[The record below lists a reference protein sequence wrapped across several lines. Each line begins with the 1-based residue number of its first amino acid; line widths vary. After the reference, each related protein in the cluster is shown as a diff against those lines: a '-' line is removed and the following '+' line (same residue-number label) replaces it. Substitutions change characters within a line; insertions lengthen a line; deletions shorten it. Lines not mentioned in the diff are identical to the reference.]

1 MLPQNPPREV
11 PATQHGML
19 LGVDLGSNHIRIGV
33 VDPTGKLLNFRR
45 EPFTSEYE
53 NAEQGPALASQ
64 LIALI
69 QQLLQEHPGVSA
81 VGLAFPGLIQQPSQ
95 RIVKLSHAVGLMSLD
110 LHAELQRALNLPV
123 HFDNNA
129 NAAAFA
135 EMQAGVARG
144 LRDWL
149 YLHIGANVSAGL
161 ILGGQLQRGKSG
173 WAGALGEMA
182 IDPERNG
189 EYVQLESMVSAENI
203 VRRTRRRLQRDS
215 TSSLSRLG
223 AMGGFTYDD
232 IIAAADAGDDLA
244 KLMLQRTGRFIGAV
258 IAEVINLLNLSLVAI
273 GGAPA
278 GRRFLVQAIAEE
290 ASQRASSIIFDDCQ
304 IVAAELGAEAGVI
317 GAALLAGQT
326 SDRAG

>member
-1 MLPQNPPREV
+1 MSPQNPPREA
-11 PATQHGML
+11 PATQPGTL
-19 LGVDLGSNHIRIGV
+19 LGIDLGSNHIRIGV
-33 VDPTGKLLNFRR
+33 VERAGQLLHFRR
-45 EPFTSEYE
+45 EPFTSEYD
-53 NAEQGPALASQ
+53 NAASGPALANH
-64 LIALI
+64 LITLI
-69 QQLLQEHPGVSA
+69 QQTLRAHPDVA
-81 VGLAFPGLIQQPSQ
+81 AIGLALPGLIQQPSQ
-95 RIVKLSHAVGLMSLD
+95 RIVKLSHAAGLMSLD
-110 LHAELQRALNLPV
+110 LHAELQQALKLPV
-123 HFDNNA
+123 HFENNA

-135 EMQAGVARG
+135 EMQAGAAQG

-149 YLHIGANVSAGL
+149 FLHIGANVSAGL

-189 EYVQLESMVSAENI
+189 EYVQLESVVSAENI

-232 IIAAADAGDDLA
+232 ILAAADAGDDLA
-244 KLMLQRTGRFIGAV
+244 KLMLQRTGKFIGAV
-258 IAEVINLLNLSLVAI
+258 IAEVINLLNLSMIAI

-278 GRRFLVQAIAEE
+278 GRSFLAQAIAAE
-290 ASQRASSIIFDDCQ
+290 ASQRASSFLFDDCQ

-317 GAALLAGQT
+317 GAALLAQQ
-326 SDRAG
+326 AG

>member
-1 MLPQNPPREV
+1 MSPQNPAREA
-11 PATQHGML
+11 PAKQPDRL
-19 LGVDLGSNHIRIGV
+19 LGVDLGSHHIRIGV
-33 VDPTGKLLNFRR
+33 VERSGQLLHFRR
-45 EPFTSEYE
+45 EPFTSEYD
-53 NAEQGPALASQ
+53 NAERGPALAHH
-64 LIALI
+64 LITLI
-69 QQLLQEHPGVSA
+69 QQTLQAHPEVAA
-81 VGLAFPGLIQQPSQ
+81 VGLAFPGLIEQPSQ
-95 RIVKLSHAVGLMSLD
+95 RIVKLSHAVGLMSLDLD

-135 EMQAGVARG
+135 EMQSGVARG

-232 IIAAADAGDDLA
+232 IIAAADTGDDLA
-244 KLMLQRTGRFIGAV
+244 KLMLQRTGKFIGMV
-258 IAEVINLLNLSLVAI
+258 IAEVINLLNPSLVAI

-278 GRRFLVQAIAEE
+278 GRPFLVQAITEE
-290 ASQRASSIIFDDCQ
+290 ASQRASSLIFNDCQ

-326 SDRAG
+326 SD

>member
-1 MLPQNPPREV
+1 MSPQNPQREV
-11 PATQHGML
+11 PATQHGTL

-33 VDPTGKLLNFRR
+33 VDPAGQLLNFRR
-45 EPFTSEYE
+45 EPFTSEYDDP
-53 NAEQGPALASQ
+53 AQGLALANH
-64 LIALI
+64 LITLI
-69 QQLLQEHPGVSA
+69 QQSLQEHPSVSA

-123 HFDNNA
+123 HFENNA

-232 IIAAADAGDDLA
+232 IIAAADTGDDLA
-244 KLMLQRTGRFIGAV
+244 KLMLQRTGRFIGTV
-258 IAEVINLLNLSLVAI
+258 IAEVINLLNLEMVAI

-290 ASQRASSIIFDDCQ
+290 ASQRASSLIFSDCQ

-317 GAALLAGQT
+317 GTALLAGQ
-326 SDRAG
+326 SSKL

>member
-1 MLPQNPPREV
+1 MSPQNPQREA
-11 PATQHGML
+11 PATQSGTL
-19 LGVDLGSNHIRIGV
+19 LGVDLGSNHIRLGV
-33 VDPTGKLLNFRR
+33 VDRAGQLLHFRR
-45 EPFTSEYE
+45 EPFTSEYD
-53 NAEQGPALASQ
+53 NANRGPELANH
-64 LIALI
+64 LINLI
-69 QQLLQEHPGVSA
+69 QQTLQEHPGIAA

-110 LHAELQRALNLPV
+110 LHAELQRALGLPV
-123 HFDNNA
+123 HFENNA

-135 EMQAGVARG
+135 EMQSGVARG

-232 IIAAADAGDDLA
+232 IIAAADMGDDLA
-244 KLMLQRTGRFIGAV
+244 KLMLQRTGKFIGTV
-258 IAEVINLLNLSLVAI
+258 IAEVINLLNPALITI

-278 GRRFLVQAIAEE
+278 ARRFLVPAIAEE
-290 ASQRASSIIFDDCQ
+290 ASQRASSLIFDDCK
-304 IVAAELGAEAGVI
+304 IVAAELGGEAGVI
-317 GAALLAGQT
+317 GAALLAQQ
-326 SDRAG
+326 AG